1 MLHEVQPDVPASGFS
16 VPVAQ
21 KTENC
26 FFTFPVP
33 HFGQVTSWF
42 PKTSFSKSFPHCVHV
57 YSYIGIVC
65 SVLSNVQH
73 YPDVIIT
80 EARGGEVQ
88 ESESTDSEQTAG
100 KGRRY
105 SK

>member
-1 MLHEVQPDVPASGFS
+1 LFLEERTRGASIYPQELQDVLLHEVQPDVPASGFS

-42 PKTSFSKSFPHCVHV
+42 PKTSFSKSFPH
-57 YSYIGIVC
+57 
-65 SVLSNVQH
+65 
-73 YPDVIIT
+73 
-80 EARGGEVQ
+80 
-88 ESESTDSEQTAG
+88 
-100 KGRRY
+100 
-105 SK
+105 